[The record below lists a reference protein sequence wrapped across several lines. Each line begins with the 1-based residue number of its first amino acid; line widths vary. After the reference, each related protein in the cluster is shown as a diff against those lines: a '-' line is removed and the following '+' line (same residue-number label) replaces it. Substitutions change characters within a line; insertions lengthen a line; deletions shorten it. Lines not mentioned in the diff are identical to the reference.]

1 MYYIIKKRLSQLI
14 KLAITTKI
22 GQYFIIFLLFLLTK
36 SKNILFCLL
45 LFNFLF
51 FSKNQK
57 GLLLFIFKHDT
68 LLLMLI
74 ISNPL
79 N

>member
-1 MYYIIKKRLSQLI
+1 MTIFSNF
-14 KLAITTKI
+14 
-22 GQYFIIFLLFLLTK
+22 FIIFIYEIEK
-36 SKNILFCLL
+36 HIILSVFIQ
-45 LFNFLF
+45 FFI

>member
-22 GQYFIIFLLFLLTK
+22 GQYFLIFLLFLFMK
-36 SKNILFCLL
+36 SKNILLSVFIQ
-45 LFNFLF
+45 FFI

>member
-1 MYYIIKKRLSQLI
+1 MYYIIKK
-14 KLAITTKI
+14 KI
-22 GQYFIIFLLFLLTK
+22 VSINKTRNNHQNRTIFYNFFIIFTYEVEK
-36 SKNILFCLL
+36 HIILSVFIQS
-45 LFNFLF
+45 FI

>member
-22 GQYFIIFLLFLLTK
+22 GQYFLIFLLFLLMKT
-36 SKNILFCLL
+36 KNILFCLF

-57 GLLLFIFKHDT
+57 GLLLFILKHDT

>member
-14 KLAITTKI
+14 KLAITPKI
-22 GQYFIIFLLFLLTK
+22 GQYFLIFLLFLLMK
-36 SKNILFCLL
+36 SKNILFCLF

>member
-1 MYYIIKKRLSQLI
+1 MCYFLLYIVI
-14 KLAITTKI
+14 
-22 GQYFIIFLLFLLTK
+22 LFLLTVFVK
-36 SKNILFCLL
+36 LTPLFSNFFIIFIYEVEKHIILSVFIQ
-45 LFNFLF
+45 FFI